1 MVCLSGFCL
10 LVLNKQHQSPPLSFP
25 NDQVALTNSSLFF
38 VAVMFQMPFMCFTV
52 KKMALIAG
60 QFFFFI
66 NQGVISNSV
75 LKKKVKE
82 IKLQ

>member
-1 MVCLSGFCL
+1 M

-38 VAVMFQMPFMCFTV
+38 VAVMFQMPFMCITV

-66 NQGVISNSV
+66 NQAVISNSM
-75 LKKKVKE
+75 LKKKKKVKE